1 MDKTPITL
9 KEIYTSRKIILQ
21 LLKTQGYQVS
31 EYENFSVG
39 EIGIMMQ
46 NNQLDLI
53 LEKNP
58 TNDNAEKDN
67 SKIYI
72 AYYLGKQLRPANV
85 MNIIEDLFV
94 LDTVLTKNDTL
105 YIITKEE
112 VNDTLLS
119 EQRQQWESHGIFI
132 VIESLKRLQFNI
144 LEHSLVPKH
153 IKLHKN
159 EIETL
164 LKKYNINHIN
174 QLPEISRFDP
184 VARAICLRPGE
195 VCSIERPSK
204 TSIESN
210 YFRICIN

>member
-9 KEIYTSRKIILQ
+9 NEIYTSRRIILQ

-39 EIGIMMQ
+39 EVGIMMQ

-53 LEKNP
+53 LEKYP
-58 TNDNAEKDN
+58 TSDNAEKDN
-67 SKIYI
+67 GKIYI
-72 AYYLGKQLRPANV
+72 SYHLGKQLRPANV

-119 EQRQQWESHGIFI
+119 EQRQRWESDGIFI

-144 LEHSLVPKH
+144 LDHSLVPKH
-153 IKLHKN
+153 IKLNKN
-159 EIETL
+159 EIESL
-164 LKKYNINHIN
+164 LKKYNINNIN

-195 VCSIERPSK
+195 VCLIERPSK

>member
-31 EYENFSVG
+31 EYENFSIG

-153 IKLHKN
+153 IKLDKN
-159 EIETL
+159 EIESL
-164 LKKYNINHIN
+164 LTKYNINNVN

>member
-9 KEIYTSRKIILQ
+9 KEIYTSRKIIMQ

-31 EYENFSVG
+31 EYENFSIG

-53 LEKNP
+53 LEKSP

-67 SKIYI
+67 GKIYV

-164 LKKYNINHIN
+164 LKKYNINNIT

-195 VCSIERPSK
+195 VCLIERPSK